1 MKPQTNLLAL
11 PKRIWHSLTLF
22 AILVMAVPIFG
33 YGQTKEYAT
42 VAPSSGAIAV
52 GLFGTGASGVSGA
65 SNAADINDLNSY
77 AEMTSTRIV
86 AGLLGSGDGWLQ
98 LKFGNNL
105 AAKDWVYIRYSDIS
119 QEGLVVGLGAL
130 LGAPANFIQATLYK
144 NANASGA
151 GSAIAGDVNVKF
163 VTDNSGTT
171 YIAVQSPNNTE
182 TFNSVR
188 IKLTFGSNV
197 NVLATRKIK
206 IHNAY
211 ALSGVAACNPVAFAG
226 DGEATGISV
235 NLGGLLGADRKI
247 VENPSFAIDQN
258 TSNYSTLSGSL
269 LSVVGNFSQSF
280 YFPTVSEANSK
291 LKVRLQLSQAV
302 ANVNLLGG
310 YYVRAYNGNNPI
322 PVVDHTFQGGLIGG
336 LDLLGILSTGG
347 IATLSLDAIGVYDR
361 VEVGMIGAVG
371 VNVGADLRIY
381 GVTRTSASCPEP
393 PPTASPLFQPVCANA
408 TIVSSSNADDPQLAV
423 DDNFDSYATLRSD
436 AGILVGLANRA
447 GHLEAKFDAEV
458 PAGKTAYIRI
468 DYDQDVLKS
477 LLAGSIG
484 DLVGG
489 LVNGLVLGNH
499 FFEVQLKNGNSE
511 TLNTSSANL
520 FASSNGQ
527 VKIVQDKT
535 GRYYIAIKANQPFTN
550 IRLTDR
556 TTSVVGLLSS
566 DKYLNVYS
574 ICYDNST
581 DICNQAFSTSYE
593 GSGISLGLLQL
604 GKTGV
609 INAQNA
615 IDDNETTFSE
625 INLGV
630 LSVAGSMSQYI
641 NYNSLSD
648 PKSVFKIKLALA
660 ASKTLNVDLLG
671 AYEVLAYNGNTEVYR
686 RTLSSGLL
694 NGTDLLGLLGGQEST
709 ITFAPGKAFDRIE
722 IRVNGLLGVSAFESA
737 VKVYDVKRFGPAG
750 SGCEDPGFVLPPAT
764 DDPFEIPACD
774 ATVVDSKHADYPW
787 LAADGNNESFAT
799 LTASSGSLL
808 GIGAYSGFLEYEIA
822 GGVDAN
828 KTTYV
833 RIDMEDNILD
843 RLLSGTLG
851 NLVGAVGGLVLG
863 DHYFTVE
870 AKTATGGTTVLTG
883 SSANAFVGTTGGDLR
898 IVQDNIGRYYIA
910 ITPNQAYQNIKITEH
925 FPALVNTKDA
935 VSMKI
940 FEACREIGLDNCLPA
955 QFTSFD
961 QSGLS
966 LGLLNGAGVK
976 DADHAISV
984 NSSDY
989 SEISTGTVAIAAE
1002 VAQRIYFNKLSA
1014 AGDTLKV
1021 RLQMDPASLAA
1032 VDLVGRYKI
1041 VTYNGSAVAETFTL
1055 QQGLINN
1062 LNLLD
1067 LFNSGGVQTLTFQTN
1082 TAYDRVDVVAGSL
1095 LSVALTPAIR
1105 LYEVKRIGA
1114 GCPSTTIPSPFENP
1128 VCVTTIKASS
1138 NADNISNLFDN
1149 DFDSYA
1155 TLRSGSN
1162 SLLGQLLGG
1171 QPNQY
1176 TGFVELGFDAPVT
1189 ANKTAYVRID
1199 FEPTLL
1205 NKLLAG
1211 SIGGTLAGV
1220 VDGLILGD
1228 HFFHVQAISG
1238 NTIVLEGG
1246 SNDNFGNNND
1256 RIRIVQDALG
1266 RYYIAITPTA
1276 NFDAIRITDH
1286 TRTGLPLVAQGN
1298 SMNVYGACVDNPLT
1312 DCQPVFTTSYDAKGL
1327 SLDAAGLAGSGVT
1340 NANHAIDANTT
1351 NYSEISLGVVGV
1363 GTSVKQLFDFRK
1375 VALAS
1380 EIVNIKLQY
1389 GSGALDANLIG
1400 GLEIVAYKGA
1410 TPVKT
1415 LDVQSGLI
1423 NGLNVLDILNNGATG
1438 IIPFAP
1444 GVEFDRISVGLSG
1457 AVAVGVLPA
1466 LRVYAIEKDCNT
1478 PMFKSWKSFVV
1489 NNNTNIKTVKG
1500 GEEVEYTI
1508 HIRNTGSVALNDYII
1523 TDAIPSN
1530 TTFVSAANGGSE
1542 VGGIVTFSGVDIA
1555 AGATATV
1562 SFKVDVD
1569 ADLTGVTE
1577 IRNVALVKKD
1587 ATDPGT
1593 ETLPPSPTDP
1603 NEPDETGGT
1612 GTIIPVTPV
1621 STIVTW
1627 KAADKTAVQGGEDIT
1642 YTIYIKNTG
1651 NQALT
1656 GVSITDPIPAGTVYK
1671 SGGTSDGTTI
1681 TLAGINIPV
1690 GATVPVTFIVTVK
1703 NDLTGLTNI
1712 SNVATVTAGGTPVPT
1727 TPADPT
1733 NPTLGPDATKNP
1745 GDPTLVLVTDNFAL
1759 VSWKN
1764 AVVNNDPAVTT
1775 VKGGEVIEYTIY
1787 VRNTGNK
1794 DLNNVVIND
1803 PLPAGTTLVSG
1814 SLPFTIASLKVGATS
1829 TGYTFKVKVN
1839 ENLTSV
1845 SEIKNI
1851 AKVISTEIT
1860 TEQESY
1866 PSEVGNPN
1874 EPDVTKPAGTVTPVI
1889 PVNSI
1894 DLTLTGVSDG
1904 AVTSMAASDDQITYT
1919 VTVTNTGNKDLVALD
1934 LATTIPANTT
1944 SVNNGVFTANGTNLT
1959 FTIPTLGVGQT
1970 ETYTFVVEV
1979 GTIDNAVV
1987 TSINNTVTA
1996 SNALVTDTKTH
2007 RMLTDCTPVV
2017 AGNLTLTSSEPSV
2030 CIGGSIT
2037 LEGAVSGVAGVD
2049 PSMIKWYRAY
2059 NAGTGAVSGYLGAG
2073 ASVVVTPTTVG
2084 ATKYYAVV
2092 DGAGFCFDNP
2102 PAEIPIT
2109 VNALPATPTI
2119 TPSSAT
2125 VCESEQVTLTATGGT
2140 TYIWSKVGVAT
2151 PLAETSATL
2160 TLLGALTD
2168 AGQYTVR
2175 AVNGGCTSDVS
2186 AAVQVLINPKP
2197 AKPVLTAS
2205 ANGVCVGEIITLTSD
2220 ATGTHQWF
2228 KDGQPIVGAV
2238 NTNTLTVAAG
2248 GVYTAQVT
2256 DATTGCASEVSDG
2269 LTVTVNP
2276 APVIVFNEPTSY
2288 TIEVNQTLTLPT
2300 YASEA
2305 DVTYQWKDQTGTNF
2319 NGTVVGPFASPG
2331 THVYTLIATN
2341 STTGCQT
2348 ASSVTI
2354 RVFNAGECP
2363 PVFIRVYGNDA
2374 QQHGK
2379 SLLGDVTNP
2388 SQAADQNPST
2398 FSTLTDGVNVGNL
2411 LGKTFQNIKWS
2422 GSPIAAGTPVTVKLG
2437 KSMTVAQVIGGL
2449 LVEPIDAAG
2458 NSVGAPQIVDG
2469 DIANIVAG
2477 ENIYDFTFTPTNA
2490 AGALV
2495 PYSGVKVHLIG
2506 LITAGQSVNLYEA
2519 YYHSAGTPD
2528 CTNPNGVIDI
2538 LHGIERPIG
2547 GVGVLNALNF
2557 VTDATNAVDGNE
2569 ATSALLNNVVNVNA
2583 YTRLEVA
2590 YNTPALVGDTLT
2602 IKLETPS
2609 SLLTV
2614 GLLQAFTIQPYLGNV
2629 AVGAPIHN
2637 DASLLNITLLDGGNK
2652 ADVKF
2657 IANAPYDRIK
2667 ILYGGLVTA
2676 LSQLKVNEITRTI
2689 PAVVAGPNNDNVF
2702 EICPGDD
2709 ITIPAPDNCTT
2720 YEIYDAITGGNKVDI
2735 TKLAPGTHTLY
2746 VQTIRFGTCAVGTRT
2761 EIEVR
2766 VKPAGVVADIA
2777 DILVNGMDPSA
2788 PLCIAPGIDVILTT
2802 GLSATSTIVNP
2813 IFHWYDAAGVAITGG
2828 ANGTLNIGAL
2838 AAGTYTYS
2846 VGVSGDG
2853 VCESD
2858 AADHK
2863 TVTFTILPTG
2873 AVTDIADILVNGM
2886 DPSAPLCIAP
2896 DVDVV
2901 LTTALTAASTI
2912 TNPVFHWYDAA
2923 GVAITGGANGTLN
2936 IGKLAAGTYTY
2947 SVGVSG
2953 DGICESLASDRKTV
2967 TFTILPTGAVTD
2979 IADILVNGMDPS
2991 APLCIAPDVDVV
3003 LTTALTAASTITN
3016 PVFHWYDAAGVA
3028 ITGGA
3033 NGTLNIGALA
3043 AGTYTYSVG
3052 VSGDGICE
3060 SLASDRK
3067 TVTFTILPTGAVTDI
3082 ADILVNGMD
3091 PSAPLC
3097 IAPDVDVVLTTAL
3110 TAASTITN
3118 PVFHW
3123 YDATGVAITGGAN
3136 GTLNIGKLAAGTYTY
3151 SVGVSG
3157 DGICESLASDRKTV
3171 TFTILP
3177 TGAVTDIADILV
3189 NGMDPSAPLCIAP
3202 DVDVVLTT
3210 ALTAAST
3217 ITNPVFHWYDAAGV
3231 AITGG
3236 ANGTLNIGKLAAGT
3250 YTYSVGVSGDGIC
3263 ESLASDRKTVAFTIL
3278 PTGAVTDIADIL
3290 VNGMDPSAP
3299 LCIAP
3304 DVDVVLT
3311 TALTAASTITNPVF
3325 HWYDAA
3331 GVAIT
3336 GGANGTLN
3344 IGKLAA
3350 GTYTYSVGVSGDGIC
3365 ESLASDRKTVTFTI
3379 LPTGAVTDIAD
3390 ILVNGMDPSA
3400 PLCIAPDVDVVL
3412 TTALTAAS
3420 TITNPVF
3427 HWYDAAG
3434 VAITGG
3440 ANGTLNIGKLAAGT
3454 YTYSVGVSG
3463 DGICES
3469 LASDR
3474 KTVTFTILPTGAVT
3488 DIADILVNGMDPSA
3502 PLCIAPD
3509 VDVVLTTALT
3519 AASTITNPVFHW
3531 YDAAGVA
3538 ITGGANG
3545 TLNIGKLAAGT
3556 YTYSVGVSGDGICE
3570 SLASDRKTVTFTIL
3584 PTGAVTD
3591 IADILVNGM
3600 DPSAPLCI
3608 APDVDVVLTTA
3619 LTAASTITNPVF
3631 HWYDAA
3637 GVAITGGANG
3647 TLNIGKLAAGT
3658 YTYSVGVS
3666 GDGICESLASD
3677 RKTVTFTIL
3686 PTGAVTDIADIL
3698 VNGMDPSAPLCIAP
3712 DVDVVLTTALTAAST
3727 ITNPVFH
3734 WYDAAGVAITG
3745 GANGTLNIGKLAAG
3759 TYTYSVGVSGD
3770 GICESLASDRKTV
3783 TFTILPTGAVT
3794 DIADILVNG
3803 MDPSAPLCIAPD
3815 VDVVLTTALT
3825 AASTITNPVFH
3836 WYDAA
3841 GVAITGGANGTLNI
3855 GKLAAGTY
3863 TYSVGVSG
3871 DGICE
3876 SLASDRKTVTF
3887 TILPTTKP
3895 EDIAGIE
3902 VNGKDPSGSI
3912 CIEPTDETI
3921 LTAKLTAASTITN
3934 PVFHWYDAAGVAIT
3948 GGANGTLN
3956 LGVMAPGTYTYSV
3969 GVSGDGICESLAA
3982 DRKVVTFTTVFCRS
3996 DLSITKVA
4004 DQQTVNA
4011 GTNTSFTATITNNG
4025 PAIIA
4030 VGEII
4035 NLGEM
4040 PSEGLTITGYEVTS
4054 ANGTAAGTANTATV
4068 TTTKAIAV
4076 GGTIVV
4082 KVTAAVSANAP
4093 ATISNGIKVWGP
4105 DKPTTEDPD
4114 DEDETPEIPV
4124 IRESKMSITKVADQT
4139 SVKAGETTTFT
4150 LTIKNEGPADIAVGK
4165 DISLV
4170 ERPGEGV
4177 TINTYSM
4184 VSSNATVSGAA
4195 NSAKVTTT
4203 AVIPV
4208 GETIVVK
4215 VTATVDEEAPETIT
4229 NGITV
4234 WGPGKDPGKDPE
4246 DDKDD
4251 TDPIPVEYPRVLA
4264 VDDQAEVKA
4273 GQNVIITVLDN
4284 DQEVKWAIDPST
4296 VEIVVQPT
4304 KGTHTINV
4312 DGTVSYTADKA
4323 ATGTD
4328 VFSYRVKD
4336 VKARWSNEAE
4346 VTVTI
4351 LDNPLVVPNVFT
4363 PNNDNVNDD
4372 FVILGIEV
4380 YDRISLKIINRW
4392 GNEVYRNDNYKNDW
4406 NGSGLNAGTYFYIIE
4421 ATKAGKT
4428 DVLKGTVLIK
4438 RN

>member
-1 MKPQTNLLAL
+1 MKNANQAPGLLRSRSSSFAFML
-11 PKRIWHSLTLF
+11 LTYCVLLLMPGW
-22 AILVMAVPIFG
+22 AR
-33 YGQTKEYAT
+33 GQTKEYAT
-42 VAPSSGAIAV
+42 VTPSSGRERAGV
-52 GLFGTGASGVSGA
+52 LLGLPGSFSSTTENDAGEVVDVANAGTNSDATFATLNAGMRVVLGTGFYGQSWV
-65 SNAADINDLNSY
+65 
-77 AEMTSTRIV
+77 
-86 AGLLGSGDGWLQ
+86 Q
-98 LKFGNNL
+98 LKFDHTV
-105 AAKDWVYIRYSDIS
+105 AANTPTFIRIGDL
-119 QEGLVVGLGAL
+119 EKEGGGLDVLGLVTGDILSLITNEIIV
-130 LGAPANFIQATLYK
+130 PAAY
-144 NANASGA
+144 A
-151 GSAIAGDVNVKF
+151 
-163 VTDNSGTT
+163 GTT
-171 YIAVQSPNNTE
+171 SGNDGTEVSATTNLLRGHDGFLYAVVTPSASY
-182 TFNSVR
+182 NSVR
-188 IKLTFGSNV
+188 IRLRNADNPLLGLLAIEFSKLQLKV
-197 NVLATRKIK
+197 Y
-206 IHNAY
+206 NAFHY
-211 ALSGVAACNPVAFAG
+211 NDLTACSPALFSDLGKT
-226 DGEATGISV
+226 TGISV
-235 NLGGLLGADRKI
+235 NLGDVVK
-247 VENPSFAIDQN
+247 NPSNAIDAN
-258 TSNYSTLSGSL
+258 TSNYSEISTGTLNILGSA
-269 LSVVGNFSQSF
+269 SQNI
-280 YFPTVSEANSK
+280 YFPTLSESNSTV
-291 LKVRLQLSQAV
+291 KVRLQVSSSTVNA
-302 ANVNLLGG
+302 NLLGA
-310 YYVRAYNGNNPI
+310 YHIRAYNGNTLVQN
-322 PVVDHTFQGGLIGG
+322 VSLGGGLISG
-336 LDLLGILSTGG
+336 LDLLGLLSSGG
-347 IATLSLDAIGVYDR
+347 IATIPVEVASPFDR
-361 VEVGMIGAVG
+361 VEIGLYSTVGLNLA
-371 VNVGADLRIY
+371 ASDLRIY
-381 GVTRTSASCPEP
+381 GVTRSSASCPEP
-393 PPTASPLFQPVCANA
+393 PPTANPLFDPMCANT
-408 TIVSSSNADDPQLAV
+408 TIVSSSNADDPQMAV
-423 DDNFDSYATLRSD
+423 DGNFDSYATIRSD
-436 AGILVGLANRA
+436 AGILVGLASRT
-447 GHLEAKFDAEV
+447 GHLEVNFPAQV
-458 PAGKTAYIRI
+458 PAGKTTYIRI

-484 DLVGG
+484 DEVGG

-499 FFEVQLKNGNSE
+499 FFEVQLKDGATE
-511 TLNTSSANL
+511 TLNTSSATL
-520 FASSNGQ
+520 FDSSNGQ
-527 VKIVQDKT
+527 VRIVQDKT
-535 GRYYIAIKANQPFTN
+535 GRYYIAIKADQPFTN

-556 TTSVVGLLSS
+556 TDAAVGLLSPE
-566 DKYLNVYS
+566 KYLNVYNV
-574 ICYDNST
+574 CYDGSSE
-581 DICNQAFSTSYE
+581 ICDPAFSTSYE
-593 GSGISLGLLQL
+593 GTGITLGLLQL

-609 INAQNA
+609 LNPQNA
-615 IDDNETTFSE
+615 IDDSETTFSE

-630 LSVAGSMSQYI
+630 LSVSGSMSQYI
-641 NYNSLSD
+641 HFNSLSD
-648 PKSVFKIKLALA
+648 PQSVFKVKLALA
-660 ASKTLNVDLLG
+660 ASETLNVDLLG

-694 NGTDLLGLLGGQEST
+694 NGTDLVGLLGGQEST

-750 SGCEDPGFVLPPAT
+750 SGCEDPDFTIPAAT
-764 DDPFEIPACD
+764 PTPFEVPACD
-774 ATVVDSKHADYPW
+774 AKVIDSGHADYSW
-787 LAADGNNESFAT
+787 LAADGNNESYTT
-799 LTASSGSLL
+799 LSAGSGSLL
-808 GIGAYSGFLEYEIA
+808 GIGAYSGFVEYEIA
-822 GGVDAN
+822 TGVEAN

-833 RIDMEDNILD
+833 RIEMEGNILD
-843 RLLSGTLG
+843 RLVSGTLG

-870 AKTATGGTTVLTG
+870 AKTATGGAPVLSG
-883 SSANAFVGTTGGDLR
+883 SSANAFVGTSGGDLR

-910 ITPNQAYQNIKITEH
+910 ITPNQAYKNIKITEH
-925 FPALVNTKDA
+925 FPALVGTTKDGA
-935 VSMKI
+935 TMKI
-940 FEACREIGLDNCLPA
+940 FEACREIGTNNCLPA

-976 DADHAISV
+976 DADHAISD

-989 SEISTGTVAIAAE
+989 SEISTGTVAVAAE

-1021 RLQMDPASLAA
+1021 RLQMDPASLVA
-1032 VDLVGRYKI
+1032 VDLAGRYKI

-1067 LFNSGGVQTLTFQTN
+1067 LFSSGGVQTLTFKTN
-1082 TAYDRVDVVAGSL
+1082 TPYDRVDVVAGSL
-1095 LSVALTPAIR
+1095 LNAALTPAIR

-1114 GCPSTTIPSPFENP
+1114 GCRLTTTPSPFDNP
-1128 VCVTTIKASS
+1128 VCVTTIRASS

-1228 HFFHVQAISG
+1228 HFFHVQAKSG
-1238 NTIVLEGG
+1238 STIVLEGG

-1340 NANHAIDANTT
+1340 NANHAIDANST

-1363 GTSVKQLFDFRK
+1363 GTSVKQIFDFRK
-1375 VALAS
+1375 TALAN
-1380 EIVNIKLQY
+1380 EVVNIKLRY

-1400 GLEIVAYKGA
+1400 GLEIVAYKGV

-1457 AVAVGVLPA
+1457 AVAVGALPA

-1508 HIRNTGSVALNDYII
+1508 HVRNTGSVALNDYIV
-1523 TDAIPSN
+1523 TDAIPAN
-1530 TTFVSAANGGSE
+1530 TTFVSAANGGTE
-1542 VGGIVTFSGVDIA
+1542 VGGIVTFNGVDIA

-1569 ADLTGVTE
+1569 VDLTGITE

-1587 ATDPGT
+1587 ATDPGA

-1603 NEPDETGGT
+1603 NEPDETGGK

-1642 YTIYIKNTG
+1642 YTVYIKNTG

-1703 NDLTGLTNI
+1703 NDLTGLANI
-1712 SNVATVTAGGTPVPT
+1712 SNVATVTAGGAPVPT

-1745 GDPTLVLVTDNFAL
+1745 GDPTLVPVTDNFTL

-1794 DLNNVVIND
+1794 DLNNVEIND

-1814 SLPFTIASLKVGATS
+1814 TLPFTITTLKVGATS
-1829 TGYTFKVKVN
+1829 VGYTFKVKVN
-1839 ENLTSV
+1839 ENLTGV

-1919 VTVTNTGNKDLVALD
+1919 VTVTNTGNKDLAALD

-2007 RMLTDCTPVV
+2007 TMLTDCTPVV

-2151 PLAETSATL
+2151 PLPETSGTL

-2168 AGQYTVR
+2168 VGQYTVR

-2186 AAVQVLINPKP
+2186 AAVQVVVNPRP
-2197 AKPVLTAS
+2197 IKPVLTPS
-2205 ANGVCVGEIITLTSD
+2205 ALEICQGGTITLTSD
-2220 ATGTHQWF
+2220 GIGTHQWF
-2228 KDGQPIVGAV
+2228 KDGQPIVGAGT
-2238 NTNTLTVAAG
+2238 TNTITVAVG

-2379 SLLGDVTNP
+2379 SLLGDITNP

-2538 LHGIERPIG
+2538 LHGIERSIG

-2637 DASLLNITLLDGGNK
+2637 NASLLNITLLDGGNK

-2676 LSQLKVNEITRTI
+2676 LSQLKVNEIIRTI

-2735 TKLAPGTHTLY
+2735 TKLASGTHTLY

-2777 DILVNGMDPSA
+2777 DILVNGMNLNA
-2788 PLCIAPGIDVILTT
+2788 PLCIAPDVDVILTT
-2802 GLSATSTIVNP
+2802 GLAAGSTIANP
-2813 IFHWYDAAGVAITGG
+2813 IFHWYDAAGIAMTGG
-2828 ANGTLNIGAL
+2828 ADGTLNIGKL

-2858 AADHK
+2858 AGDRK
-2863 TVTFTILPTG
+2863 TVIFTILPTG
-2873 AVTDIADILVNGM
+2873 AVTDIADIKVNGMDPSTPLCIAPDVDVILTTGLAAGSTIANPIFHWYDAAGVAITGGADGTLNIGKLAASTYTYSVGVSGDGICESLASDRKSVSFTILPTGKVTDIADIKVNGM

-2896 DVDVV
+2896 DVDVI
-2901 LTTALTAASTI
+2901 LTTSLAAGSTI
-2912 TNPVFHWYDAA
+2912 ANPIFHWYDAA
-2923 GVAITGGANGTLN
+2923 GVAITGGADGTLNIGKLAASTYTYSVGVSGDGICESLASDRKSVTFTILPTGKVTDIADIKVNGMDPSAPLCIAPDVDVILTTELASGSTITNPIFHWYDAAGVAITGGADGVLN

-2953 DGICESLASDRKTV
+2953 DGICESLASDRKSV
-2967 TFTILPTGAVTD
+2967 SFTILPTGKVTD
-2979 IADILVNGMDPS
+2979 IADIKVNGMDPS
-2991 APLCIAPDVDVV
+2991 APLCIAPDVDVI
-3003 LTTALTAASTITN
+3003 LTTSLAAGSTIAN
-3016 PVFHWYDAAGVA
+3016 PIFHWYDAAGVA

-3033 NGTLNIGALA
+3033 DGTLNIGKLA
-3043 AGTYTYSVG
+3043 ASTYTYSVG

-3067 TVTFTILPTGAVTDI
+3067 SVSFTIKPTA
-3082 ADILVNGMD
+3082 
-3091 PSAPLC
+3091 
-3097 IAPDVDVVLTTAL
+3097 
-3110 TAASTITN
+3110 
-3118 PVFHW
+3118 
-3123 YDATGVAITGGAN
+3123 
-3136 GTLNIGKLAAGTYTY
+3136 
-3151 SVGVSG
+3151 
-3157 DGICESLASDRKTV
+3157 
-3171 TFTILP
+3171 
-3177 TGAVTDIADILV
+3177 
-3189 NGMDPSAPLCIAP
+3189 
-3202 DVDVVLTT
+3202 
-3210 ALTAAST
+3210 
-3217 ITNPVFHWYDAAGV
+3217 
-3231 AITGG
+3231 
-3236 ANGTLNIGKLAAGT
+3236 
-3250 YTYSVGVSGDGIC
+3250 
-3263 ESLASDRKTVAFTIL
+3263 
-3278 PTGAVTDIADIL
+3278 
-3290 VNGMDPSAP
+3290 
-3299 LCIAP
+3299 
-3304 DVDVVLT
+3304 
-3311 TALTAASTITNPVF
+3311 
-3325 HWYDAA
+3325 
-3331 GVAIT
+3331 
-3336 GGANGTLN
+3336 
-3344 IGKLAA
+3344 
-3350 GTYTYSVGVSGDGIC
+3350 
-3365 ESLASDRKTVTFTI
+3365 
-3379 LPTGAVTDIAD
+3379 
-3390 ILVNGMDPSA
+3390 
-3400 PLCIAPDVDVVL
+3400 
-3412 TTALTAAS
+3412 
-3420 TITNPVF
+3420 
-3427 HWYDAAG
+3427 
-3434 VAITGG
+3434 
-3440 ANGTLNIGKLAAGT
+3440 
-3454 YTYSVGVSG
+3454 
-3463 DGICES
+3463 
-3469 LASDR
+3469 
-3474 KTVTFTILPTGAVT
+3474 
-3488 DIADILVNGMDPSA
+3488 
-3502 PLCIAPD
+3502 
-3509 VDVVLTTALT
+3509 
-3519 AASTITNPVFHW
+3519 
-3531 YDAAGVA
+3531 
-3538 ITGGANG
+3538 
-3545 TLNIGKLAAGT
+3545 
-3556 YTYSVGVSGDGICE
+3556 
-3570 SLASDRKTVTFTIL
+3570 
-3584 PTGAVTD
+3584 
-3591 IADILVNGM
+3591 
-3600 DPSAPLCI
+3600 
-3608 APDVDVVLTTA
+3608 
-3619 LTAASTITNPVF
+3619 
-3631 HWYDAA
+3631 
-3637 GVAITGGANG
+3637 
-3647 TLNIGKLAAGT
+3647 
-3658 YTYSVGVS
+3658 
-3666 GDGICESLASD
+3666 
-3677 RKTVTFTIL
+3677 
-3686 PTGAVTDIADIL
+3686 
-3698 VNGMDPSAPLCIAP
+3698 
-3712 DVDVVLTTALTAAST
+3712 
-3727 ITNPVFH
+3727 
-3734 WYDAAGVAITG
+3734 
-3745 GANGTLNIGKLAAG
+3745 
-3759 TYTYSVGVSGD
+3759 
-3770 GICESLASDRKTV
+3770 
-3783 TFTILPTGAVT
+3783 
-3794 DIADILVNG
+3794 
-3803 MDPSAPLCIAPD
+3803 
-3815 VDVVLTTALT
+3815 
-3825 AASTITNPVFH
+3825 
-3836 WYDAA
+3836 
-3841 GVAITGGANGTLNI
+3841 
-3855 GKLAAGTY
+3855 
-3863 TYSVGVSG
+3863 
-3871 DGICE
+3871 
-3876 SLASDRKTVTF
+3876 
-3887 TILPTTKP
+3887 KP
-3895 EDIAGIE
+3895 EDIASIE

-3921 LTAKLTAASTITN
+3921 LTARLAAGSTITN
-3934 PVFHWYDAAGVAIT
+3934 PVFHWYDATGVAIV
-3948 GGANGTLN
+3948 GGSNGTLN
-3956 LGVMAPGTYTYSV
+3956 LGVMSPGTYTFSV

-3996 DLSITKVA
+3996 DLSITKVS
-4004 DQQTVNA
+4004 DQTRVKA
-4011 GTNTSFTATITNNG
+4011 GENTTFTLTITNDG
-4025 PAIIA
+4025 PSTIDIGKKIQLTERPGTG
-4030 VGEII
+4030 VTIDKYEII
-4035 NLGEM
+4035 STNA
-4040 PSEGLTITGYEVTS
+4040 TV
-4054 ANGTAAGTANTATV
+4054 NGTANNATV
-4068 TTTKAIAV
+4068 TTTAKIAQ
-4076 GGTIVV
+4076 GQTIVV
-4082 KVTAAVSANAP
+4082 KVTAKVDADAP
-4093 ATISNGIKVWGP
+4093 T
-4105 DKPTTEDPD
+4105 
-4114 DEDETPEIPV
+4114 
-4124 IRESKMSITKVADQT
+4124 
-4139 SVKAGETTTFT
+4139 
-4150 LTIKNEGPADIAVGK
+4150 
-4165 DISLV
+4165 
-4170 ERPGEGV
+4170 
-4177 TINTYSM
+4177 
-4184 VSSNATVSGAA
+4184 
-4195 NSAKVTTT
+4195 
-4203 AVIPV
+4203 
-4208 GETIVVK
+4208 
-4215 VTATVDEEAPETIT
+4215 TIT

-4234 WGPGKDPGKDPE
+4234 WGPDKDPGTDPE

-4251 TDPIPVEYPRVLA
+4251 TPSIPVDRDYNLTIEKIADEARVKAGETTTFTVTITNNGPSVMEIGKDIKLTERPSAGVTIEKYEIIGNNATISGSGNKTTVTTTAKLALSGTITVKITAKIDDEAPENITNGISVWRPGKPDTEDPDDKDDTPEIPVIYPLIQA
-4264 VDDQAEVKA
+4264 VDDIAETKTAIPVTVDVLANDIVTKWDIVPASIEVVASSA
-4273 GQNVIITVLDN
+4273 GAQLNV
-4284 DQEVKWAIDPST
+4284 EM
-4296 VEIVVQPT
+4296 
-4304 KGTHTINV
+4304 
-4312 DGTVSYTADKA
+4312 DGKVTYTSSRDMIGED
-4323 ATGTD
+4323 TFT
-4328 VFSYRVKD
+4328 YRVKD
-4336 VKARWSNEAE
+4336 VKGRWSNTA
-4346 VTVTI
+4346 TVRVAVASND
-4351 LDNPLVVPNVFT
+4351 LDIPNIIT
-4363 PNNDNVNDD
+4363 PNGDGKNDV
-4372 FVILGIEV
+4372 FRIKGIEL
-4380 YDRISLKIINRW
+4380 YDKVSLTIVNRW
-4392 GNEVYRNDNYKNDW
+4392 GNEVYKSNTYNNDW
-4406 NGSGLNAGTYFYIIE
+4406 GGLGLSEGTYFYVLE
-4421 ATKAGKT
+4421 L
-4428 DVLKGTVLIK
+4428 LKGGKVEVQKGWVTIK
-4438 RN
+4438 SN